1 MNKEA
6 MFFRDEGEMGDVL
19 GEAKRLIEETRALER
34 DIQSHKESVEEYR
47 EHVEDVRYRH
57 AIKELIGEAVE
68 DFKSMVDS
76 MVTEWNMKKNQLEK
90 REEEI
95 AMHQQMI
102 LEAEKKIESRI
113 NEFEIEQRERANEE
127 LKSIAEITE
136 NVKEQLA
143 EIEKTKKA
151 IDNILTEDAEAIRD
165 RVLSKEDVEFL
176 RLNYFSLVQSRL
188 ASKGVV
194 NPLTGEEYG
203 RGDWKIEVEQGGIIA
218 RITRGII
225 REHISVG
232 FDIKF
237 IIPEDEEGFIYRK
250 AGKEV
255 FSVIIEF
262 IQAGEGDKGDKNS
275 FNALTLVSPTGW
287 SEWIIEKVENIWSM
301 NKSVYLVDLS
311 ERKVFFNDGD
321 KKTKMFVEWFVPV
334 SMEEE
339 IKNMVAKL
347 EGEIEGGVL
356 QFRADKVAS
365 KYQVPRKI
373 AVGAFRAMI
382 EEGKGEIISPEEGAK
397 DVLFVVR

>member
-19 GEAKRLIEETRALER
+19 GEAKRLLEETRVLEEGIKSQR
-34 DIQSHKESVEEYR
+34 ESVDEYR
-47 EHVEDVRYRH
+47 EQVEEVRYRQ

-68 DFKSMVDS
+68 DFKGIVAGMVN
-76 MVTEWNMKKNQLEK
+76 EWNAKKNQLER

-95 AMHQQMI
+95 AVQQQAI

-113 NEFEIEQRERANEE
+113 KEFEIEQRERTNEE
-127 LKSIAEITE
+127 LKSISEISE
-136 NVKEQLA
+136 NVKEQLD
-143 EIEKTKKA
+143 EIEKTKDA
-151 IDNILTEDAEAIRD
+151 VDNILTEDAEAIRD

-176 RLNYFSLVQSRL
+176 RLNYFSLIQSRL
-188 ASKGVV
+188 AGKGVI

-203 RGDWKIEVEQGGIIA
+203 GEDWKIDVEKEGIIA
-218 RITRGII
+218 KITRGII

-255 FSVIIEF
+255 FNVITGF
-262 IQAGEGDKGDKNS
+262 IQAGEGDKNS

-287 SEWIIEKVENIWSM
+287 SEWVVDKVKNIRSM
-301 NKSVYLVDLS
+301 NNSVYLVDLS
-311 ERKVFFNDGD
+311 EREVFFNDGD

-334 SMEEE
+334 SLEEE
-339 IKNMVAKL
+339 IENMVAKL
-347 EGEIEGGVL
+347 EEEIKGGVL
-356 QFRADKVAS
+356 QFRADKATS

-373 AVGAFRAMI
+373 VVGAFREMV
-382 EEGKGEIISPEEGAK
+382 EEGKGEIIPPEEGAK
-397 DVLFVVR
+397 DVLLVVR